1 MALEKQTVVDLVETL
16 ENGTVQVRTATK
28 IIDDGV
34 EVNRTFHR
42 HIVVPG
48 QDYSQEDAK
57 VQAIC
62 AAVQTPD
69 VVATYEAAQEAAKPV
84 ALEE

>member
-1 MALEKQTVVDLVETL
+1 MALEKKVVVDLAEVV
-16 ENGTVQVRTATK
+16 ENGSVQVRTKTA
-28 IIDDGV
+28 ILEDGK
-34 EVNRTFHR
+34 EISNKFHR
-42 HIVVPG
+42 HVIVPG

-69 VVATYEAAQEAAKPV
+69 VIAAYEAAIEAAKPV
-84 ALEE
+84 ALKE